1 MVGRM
6 TSDLQSSAGSENRA
20 TPVPRTTGHRRVTPD
35 RGAPST
41 SGSVLSVVI
50 LALTFG
56 VAAVWSLVALHQLS
70 SSIVRESAT
79 HLERARRTFDL
90 TRARTLDSLRAQAR
104 VMVEDPRLKATL
116 SVEGID
122 EPTVADILGD
132 LGKLRSSGFLMVL
145 TPEGRVFAQAG
156 ADELR
161 GLDLS
166 GSSAVKKA
174 QSTLE
179 SVTGSWVIGG
189 KIMDLSIMPVRFR
202 TKPIAYL
209 VVGTAVDQDM
219 VNAVADELGVAVATT
234 TGQTIMLS
242 APPDDQT
249 KAVFSAVVGQ
259 LDSSAPQL
267 FNVNGETYVAAL
279 SELEES
285 GQTRPRLVVAQPLSQ
300 LRAAFATSRWLL
312 FIPPVLV
319 IIAVLFALTAGRRVV
334 VVRQP

>member
-1 MVGRM
+1 
-6 TSDLQSSAGSENRA
+6 L
-20 TPVPRTTGHRRVTPD
+20 PRTTGNRRPAPERD
-35 RGAPST
+35 APST
-41 SGSVLSVVI
+41 TGSALSLVI

-70 SSIVRESAT
+70 SSIVQESAS

-104 VMVEDPRLKATL
+104 VMVEDPRLKSTL
-116 SVEGID
+116 SVDGID

-132 LGKLRSSGFLMVL
+132 LGKLRSTGFLMVL

-179 SVTGSWVIGG
+179 AVTGSWVIGG

-202 TKPIAYL
+202 AKPIAYL

-219 VNAVADELGVAVATT
+219 LNAVADQTGVVVAAT

-249 KAVFSAVVGQ
+249 KAVFTTVVGQ
-259 LDSSAPQL
+259 LEGPAPQL
-267 FNVNGETYVAAL
+267 FNVKGETYVAAL

-300 LRAAFATSRWLL
+300 LRSTFATPRWLL

>member
-1 MVGRM
+1 V
-6 TSDLQSSAGSENRA
+6 SDRG
-20 TPVPRTTGHRRVTPD
+20 TPGTTGS
-35 RGAPST
+35 A
-41 SGSVLSVVI
+41 LSVVI

-70 SSIVRESAT
+70 SSIVRENAT

-90 TRARTLDSLRAQAR
+90 TRARMLDSLRAQAR
-104 VMVEDPRLKATL
+104 VLVEDPRLKSTL
-116 SVEGID
+116 SVDGID

-132 LGKLRSSGFLMVL
+132 LGKLRSTGFLMVL
-145 TPEGRVFAQAG
+145 TPEGRVFAQSG
-156 ADELR
+156 AEELR

-189 KIMDLSIMPVRFR
+189 KILDLSIMPVRFR
-202 TKPIAYL
+202 AKPIAYL

-219 VNAVADELGVAVATT
+219 LNAVADQTGVAVATT
-234 TGQTIMLS
+234 TGSTIMMS

-279 SELEES
+279 SDLEES
-285 GQTRPRLVVAQPLSQ
+285 GQTRPRLAVAQPLSQ
-300 LRAAFATSRWLL
+300 LRATFATSRWLL
-312 FIPPVLV
+312 FIPPVLM

>member
-1 MVGRM
+1 MN
-6 TSDLQSSAGSENRA
+6 SDVQSPASSQSLA
-20 TPVPRTTGHRRVTPD
+20 TPVSRTTGNRRAPD
-35 RGAPST
+35 RGAPGT
-41 SGSVLSVVI
+41 TGSALSLVI

-70 SSIVRESAT
+70 SSIVREGAA

-104 VMVEDPRLKATL
+104 VMVEDPRLKSTL

-179 SVTGSWVIGG
+179 AVTGSWVIGG

-219 VNAVADELGVAVATT
+219 MNAVADQTAVAVATT
-234 TGQTIMLS
+234 TGPTILLS

-249 KAVFSAVVGQ
+249 KAVFGAVVGQ
-259 LDSSAPQL
+259 LEGSAPQL

-285 GQTRPRLVVAQPLSQ
+285 GQSRPRLVVAQPLSQ
-300 LRAAFATSRWLL
+300 LRATFATSRWLL